1 MTMKVAGGKMKRLVL
16 VAVVCAAFAAPAMA
30 GLSIGDTVQVAYVN
44 SSPGVVVNIATLPY
58 TGNLVAG
65 IHNLMVDGEAR
76 QGFCIEYRE
85 LASTDT
91 LPYTVSALQ
100 DAPVAPSPAMGE
112 AQAMDIQKVWSWWK
126 ASDGSALSAAIA
138 QCAVWEIRDDGDFTT
153 GNFVLNTASVRTQAE
168 ALLAELPGM
177 TDYTRMVGLTNSGS
191 QGYGVPVVPAPGALL
206 LAGLGMSLV
215 GHLRRRK
222 TI

>member
-1 MTMKVAGGKMKRLVL
+1 MKLAGGKMKRLVL
-16 VAVVCAAFAAPAMA
+16 MCVVCAAVASPAMA
-30 GLSIGDTVQVAYVN
+30 GLTIGDTVQVAYVDT
-44 SSPGVVVNIATLPY
+44 SPGVVVNVVTPPY
-58 TGNLVAG
+58 SGNLVAG
-65 IHNLMVDGEAR
+65 IHNLTVDGETR

-85 LASTDT
+85 LASTDA

-100 DAPVAPSPAMGE
+100 DAPIAPSPAMGA

-126 ASDGSALSAAIA
+126 ASDGSGLSAAIA
-138 QCAVWEIRDDGDFTT
+138 QCAVWEIRDDGSFDT
-153 GNFVLNTASVRTQAE
+153 GNFQLYTAGVRTGAE
-168 ALLAELPGM
+168 ALLASLPGL

-191 QGYGVPVVPAPGALL
+191 QGFGVPVVPAPGALL
-206 LAGLGMSLV
+206 LAGLGASVV